1 MKPTFFLTT
10 PIYYPNAR
18 PHVGSAYTTIVCDVL
33 ARYKRM
39 CGYDVAFLT
48 GTDEHGEKLERA
60 AAAAGQSPHDF
71 VAEKRELF
79 VDLWKKL
86 GMDVVKYPQS
96 PAPDRLSLRFIYTDH
111 PDHVTSVQRLLIR
124 ARENGYIYSHRYE
137 GRYCVSDERYVS
149 DNTDPVNC
157 DICGRPAE
165 LISEDN
171 YFFKLSA
178 FQDRLL
184 ALYDQHPE
192 FVKPDYRMNE
202 VKSFVKSGLRDIS
215 VSRSRLKWG
224 IPWPDDPH
232 QVFYVWYDALTSYMT
247 GIGYAQGENGSAEFH
262 KYWRNQP
269 PESEIVHMIGKDILR
284 FHAVYWPAFIMA
296 AYPDQPEML
305 PTTVFAHG
313 WIYYEQDKM
322 SKSKGNVVYPEPI
335 VDALDSFGAPGN
347 DALRYYLLREAPF
360 GQDTSFSY
368 EGLIQRYN
376 SDLANGL
383 GNLANRTLTMIG
395 EYFEGQVPDRDS
407 GFDDADKATSNLKA
421 RAMADMHDYLEWFD
435 RYHISRAIELSWELI
450 SETNKYLVLH
460 APWSSFKLVRSSM
473 IFSGIA
479 DGRNIVDPKSQQT
492 WREIGSVLYT
502 AADTLR
508 IVAVLIY
515 PIFPQSAE
523 RLWKQLGCEGELKEQ
538 RIDHL
543 KWGELRPG
551 TRVGKPEGIF
561 PRLDK
566 AAALA
571 KLDELAEADRE
582 RGKPTVGALRE
593 APLQASLAEADRN
606 HHQPKEGL
614 KSVQTD
620 KMPEESPIPSP
631 IAPPITPCTI
641 AAPSLAPMSQI
652 SIEDFAKIEMRT
664 GEIKTAE
671 PIPGAKK
678 LLKLTVDIGTEV
690 RQVCAGIAEFY
701 SPEKLIGMK
710 VVVVTNL
717 QPRKLRGVESNG
729 MIVAASIGDQ
739 GRPVLVTFNEDVPN
753 GARLK

>member
-1 MKPTFFLTT
+1 MKKTFFLTT

-33 ARYKRM
+33 ARYQRM
-39 CGYDVAFLT
+39 CGHDVAFLT

-60 AAAAGQSPHDF
+60 AAAAGKTPQEF
-71 VAEKRELF
+71 VAEKRKLF
-79 VDLWKKL
+79 IALWEKL
-86 GMDVVKYPQS
+86 GIPVKVYPDSS
-96 PAPDRLSLRFIYTDH
+96 PDCLRFIYTEH

-124 ARENGYIYSHRYE
+124 AREHGYIFKQRYE

-178 FQDRLL
+178 FQERLL
-184 ALYDQHPE
+184 ELYAQHPE

-202 VKSFVKSGLRDIS
+202 VKSFVKSGLHDIS

-224 IPWPDDPH
+224 IPWPDDPE

-247 GIGYAQGENGSAEFH
+247 GIGYAQGENGNADFQ
-262 KYWRNQP
+262 KYWRNVP
-269 PESEIVHMIGKDILR
+269 GESELVHMIGKDILR

-296 AYPDQPEML
+296 AYPDQPRML

-383 GNLANRTLTMIG
+383 GNLANRTLTMIERNCG
-395 EYFEGQVPDRDS
+395 GLIPDASELNRRVAGPWTTPEAVAARERFVQEIS
-407 GFDDADKATSNLKA
+407 ADYEN
-421 RAMADMHDYLEWFD
+421 F
-435 RYHISRAIELSWELI
+435 ELSNVAEKIARLVAHYGDEFLAFYQPWAHTRDPEQR
-450 SETNKYLVLH
+450 YLVE
-460 APWSSFKLVRSSM
+460 
-473 IFSGIA
+473 G
-479 DGRNIVDPKSQQT
+479 
-492 WREIGSVLYT
+492 VLYT
-502 AADTLR
+502 ALEAVR
-508 IVAVLIY
+508 AAAVLAH
-515 PIFPQSAE
+515 PILPQATQKI
-523 RLWKQLGCEGELKEQ
+523 WTQLGCQEYLGTIEEQ
-538 RIDHL
+538 RLDQF

-551 TRVGKPEGIF
+551 AKIGKPEGIF

-566 AAALA
+566 APTLA
-571 KLDELAEADRE
+571 KLDEFAQADR
-582 RGKPTVGALRE
+582 
-593 APLQASLAEADRN
+593 DRDK
-606 HHQPKEGL
+606 PKEALKPVETEKKPEAAPEPPSGL
-614 KSVQTD
+614 SFPPVKEDTAKVAVPQTSSAA
-620 KMPEESPIPSP
+620 PPAPGTQPPAPGPSPAPESPK
-631 IAPPITPCTI
+631 
-641 AAPSLAPMSQI
+641 I
-652 SIEDFAKIEMRT
+652 SIEDFAKVEMRT

-690 RQVCAGIAEFY
+690 RQVCAGIAEY
-701 SPEKLIGMK
+701 YAPEKLIGMK
-710 VVVVTNL
+710 VVLVTNL

-729 MIVAASIGDQ
+729 MIVAASVGET
-739 GRPVLVTFNEDVPN
+739 GRPVLATFGEDVPN